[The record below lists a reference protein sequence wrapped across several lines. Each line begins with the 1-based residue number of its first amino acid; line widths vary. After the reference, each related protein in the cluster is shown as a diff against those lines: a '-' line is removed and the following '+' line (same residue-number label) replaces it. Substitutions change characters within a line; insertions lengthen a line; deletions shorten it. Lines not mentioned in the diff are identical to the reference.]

1 MERMSDPPPNRSPLA
16 DAAAVY
22 VVSMAAIV
30 TLKRLTG
37 FGFVGRNLLFL
48 AALVFLSIPI
58 VAVRCR
64 GESLDSFG
72 MTSRNAWKEVGFALL
87 AAAVIFPPFVFG
99 YHLYQKVWFGNA
111 PIFNVPK
118 DVWRL
123 ASIHLLLVALPE
135 EFFYR
140 GYIQE
145 KIRRVLPGG
154 FSLLGAR
161 IGPPIVITAALFAL
175 GHFIVDFRPMRLG
188 VFFPAI
194 LFGWMKEKTG
204 TVTAPIVFH
213 ALSNVFMATLEKT
226 YFR

>member
-1 MERMSDPPPNRSPLA
+1 MTDPPPNRAPFA
-16 DAAAVY
+16 DAAIVY
-22 VVSMAAIV
+22 VVLMATIV
-30 TLKRLTG
+30 TLKRLAG

-48 AALVFLSIPI
+48 AALVFLSVPI
-58 VAVRCR
+58 VAMRHR

-72 MTSRNAWKEVGFALL
+72 MTSRNAWREILFALL
-87 AAAVIFPPFVFG
+87 AAGVIFPPFVVG
-99 YHLYQKVWFGNA
+99 YHLYQKVWFHHA
-111 PIFNVPK
+111 PLFNMPK

-140 GYIQE
+140 GYIQG
-145 KIRRVLPGG
+145 KLKRVLPGG
-154 FSLLGAR
+154 LSLMGAR
-161 IGPPIVITAALFAL
+161 AAPAIVLTAALFAL

-188 VFFPAI
+188 VFFPAL

-226 YFR
+226 YFHP